1 MAIRKRESN
10 TIMLQHHLLLIYRN
24 FKRYKSSFFINL
36 VGLTAGLTC
45 TLLIYLWVNN
55 EVQMDRFHSKGSQ
68 LYQVMEN
75 QRTEAGINTT
85 DLTVGILGK
94 ALLNEMPEVEDAVT
108 VSPAYWIAQSKLLVK
123 NNIGINGAGIFA
135 GKNFFK
141 VFSYPL
147 ISGSNN
153 EVLNGKNSIVISR
166 QMAMK
171 LFHTTDVLGK
181 EMVWENADM
190 DEANHALISGVF
202 NNIPAG
208 SSTQFDFVVSIDL
221 LMGPSSPFLKWS
233 NRGPDTFIVLKKNA
247 DLNTFNAKIKGFM
260 KLKGESHREIFI
272 RPYADG
278 YLYNKYENGKQAG
291 GRIEYVKLFS
301 LIAVFILVI
310 ACVNFMNLATAR
322 ASLRMKEVGI
332 KKVMGAS
339 RGSLIMQYMGE
350 SLFLTFLS
358 LFISLLCTELLL
370 PRFNEITGKHLFLDF
385 DWKLVLILT
394 GITSLTGLLSGSY
407 PALYLSG
414 FNPAAALKGKLTH
427 TGKELWTRKGLV
439 VFQFTLSVVLIV
451 AVLVVYKQI
460 EFVQH
465 GHAGYKRDNVLCI
478 EPEGKLKIN
487 AGTFITSIK
496 EIPGVVNASSM
507 NKRFIGDL
515 KSTQGDFSWEGRD
528 PKQVIAFQHAGINS
542 GLIETMG
549 MEMANGRAFSGKYGS
564 DSTKIIF
571 NEAGIKVMSLKD
583 PVGKIFNLWG
593 KDLQIIGVVKNVHF
607 ESMHE
612 VVKPM
617 FFLYDDVHTNR
628 IMVKIKAGKEQE
640 TIAALQRMY
649 KDFNTGGNFEYRF
662 LDQDFQEQYVSE
674 NRISLLSRY
683 FAALAVIISCL
694 GLFGLAS
701 FTAERKLREIG
712 IRKVLGASEWGIVFN
727 LSKDFIKPVLI
738 AILIGLPLSYVLT
751 KQWLDTFAY
760 RIDLQLWYFAGAGLI
775 SLLISWITV
784 SMQAIKA
791 GLKNPIECL
800 RDE

>member
-1 MAIRKRESN
+1 
-10 TIMLQHHLLLIYRN
+10 MLRHHLLLICRN

-55 EVQMDRFHSKGSQ
+55 EIQMDRFHTKGSQ

-75 QRTEAGINTT
+75 EKTEAGINTT

-94 ALLNEMPEVEDAVT
+94 TFLNEMPEVEDAVT
-108 VSPAYWIAQSKLLVK
+108 VSPAYWIAQSKLLLK
-123 NNIGINGAGIFA
+123 NNVGINGAGVFA

-147 ISGSNN
+147 VSGNTN
-153 EVLNGKNSIVISR
+153 EVLSGKNSIVISK

-171 LFHTTDVLGK
+171 LFHTTDVLGR
-181 EMVWENADM
+181 EMIWENADM
-190 DEANHALISGVF
+190 EGENHAFISGVF
-202 NNIPAG
+202 NDIPAG
-208 SSTQFDFVVSIDL
+208 SSMQFDFVVSIDL
-221 LMGPSSPFLKWS
+221 IMGPSSPFLEWS
-233 NRGPDTFIVLKKNA
+233 NHGPNTFIVLKKNA
-247 DLNTFNAKIKGFM
+247 DLQTFNAKIKGFM
-260 KLKGESHREIFI
+260 QLKGQNNRELFI

-278 YLYNKYENGKQAG
+278 YLYNKYENGNQAG
-291 GRIEYVKLFS
+291 GRIAYVKLFS
-301 LIAVFILVI
+301 IIAVFILVI

-350 SLFLTFLS
+350 ALLLTFSS

-370 PRFNEITGKHLFLDF
+370 PRFNEITGKQLFLNF

-414 FNPAAALKGKLTH
+414 FNPVAALKGKITY
-427 TGKELWTRKGLV
+427 TGSALWTRKGLV
-439 VFQFTLSVVLIV
+439 VFQFTLSVMLIV

-460 EFVQH
+460 DFVQH
-465 GHAGYKRDNVLCI
+465 GHTGYQKDNVLYI
-478 EPEGKLKIN
+478 EPQGKLKNN
-487 AGTFITSIK
+487 AGTFINAIK
-496 EIPGVVNASSM
+496 KIPGVVNASSM

-549 MEMANGRAFSGKYGS
+549 MEMANGRAFSDKFGS
-564 DSTKIIF
+564 DSTKVIF
-571 NEAGIKVMSLKD
+571 NEAGIKIMGLKD

-593 KDLQIIGVVKNVHF
+593 KNLQIIGVVKNVHF

-617 FFLYDDVHTNR
+617 FFLYDAVHTNR
-628 IMVKIKAGKEQE
+628 IMVKIKANTEQE
-640 TIAALQRMY
+640 TITALQRAY
-649 KDFNTGGNFEYRF
+649 KGFNNGGNLEYRF

-683 FAALAVIISCL
+683 FAALAVTISCL

-701 FTAERKLREIG
+701 FTAERKLKEIG

-727 LSKDFIKPVLI
+727 LSKDFIKPVMI
-738 AILIGLPLSYVLT
+738 ALLIGLPLSYVLT

-760 RIDLQLWYFAGAGLI
+760 RIDLQLWYFAGAGLVA
-775 SLLISWITV
+775 LLVSWFTV

-791 GLKNPIECL
+791 GMKNPIDCL